1 MAKQTEPVVIIGMG
15 RFGSTL
21 ALELADSGVEV
32 LAIDNDLDMVQRLSG
47 RLAHIVCADSTDPE
61 ALRDIG
67 VADFTR
73 AVVAIGTDQESS
85 ILATSIL
92 SDFGVPEIWS
102 KAVNDQH
109 ARILRRVGAH
119 HVVQPEYEM
128 GQRIAHLLSGGAFDY
143 YTIDPAF
150 VIARCAVP
158 RALADEALT
167 DVDILGRFH
176 VQLVGIRQEHETSF
190 TQPEP
195 QMRLTKGAEL
205 LIAGAPANVDAFSA
219 AQE

>member
-1 MAKQTEPVVIIGMG
+1 LARNTEPVAIIGLG

-32 LAIDNDLDMVQRLSG
+32 LAIDNDMDKVQRVSG
-47 RLAHIVCADSTDPE
+47 RLAHTVRADCTDPD

-67 VADFTR
+67 VADFMR

-92 SDFGVPEIWS
+92 SEFGVDDIWS

-119 HVVQPEYEM
+119 HVVQPEQDM
-128 GQRIAHLLSGGAFDY
+128 GQRVAHLLSGGVLDY
-143 YTIDPAF
+143 FEIDRGY
-150 VIARCAVP
+150 VVARCAVP
-158 RALADEALT
+158 RAVAGERLSES
-167 DVDILGRFH
+167 DIPRRFK
-176 VQLVGIRQEHETSF
+176 VQLVGVRLEHSTEF
-190 TQPEP
+190 TQPDP
-195 QMRLTKGAEL
+195 KTLLTYGAEL
-205 LIAGAPANVDAFSA
+205 LVAGAPADVDAFSA
-219 AQE
+219 AQ